1 MPNRTIYVADADLP
15 IFEKAQQLAGG
26 NLSATIAAALRRF
39 VEREEA
45 RRAGFEEVTVRVG
58 KAARIYKRFWGRL
71 LARGLSCQPERGC
84 EIMYRIYQTRKGKF
98 AVYIREGP
106 AWSDR
111 RYWSRRTWLGREW
124 ACWPQDYDYR
134 LEIYDSREELRRHLP
149 VELYEAVSLAIE
161 ADQEE
166 DGPEFLDI

>member
-45 RRAGFEEVTVRVG
+45 RRAGFEEITVRVG
-58 KAARIYKRFWGRL
+58 KVARVYKRFWGRL
-71 LARGLSCQPERGC
+71 LARGLTRQPERGR
-84 EIMYRIYQTRKGKF
+84 EISYRVYQTRKGKF

-106 AWSDR
+106 DWSDWRAWSR
-111 RYWSRRTWLGREW
+111 QSWLSRQW

-134 LEIYDSREELRRHLP
+134 LEIYDSLEDLCGHVP
-149 VELYEAVSLAIE
+149 PELYEAVCQVVK
-161 ADQEE
+161 ADHEE
-166 DGPEFLDI
+166 DGIEFLDI

>member
-1 MPNRTIYVADADLP
+1 LPNRTIYVADADLP

-58 KAARIYKRFWGRL
+58 KIAHVYKRFWGRL
-71 LARGLSCQPERGC
+71 LARGLSRQPERSR
-84 EIMYRIYQTRKGKF
+84 EMIYRIYQTPKGKF
-98 AVYIREGP
+98 AVHLREGP
-106 AWSDR
+106 DWSDW
-111 RYWSRRTWLGREW
+111 RYWSQQTWLRREW

-134 LEIYDSREELRRHLP
+134 LEIYDSLEELRAHLP
-149 VELYEAVSLAIE
+149 VELYEAVCQVMK
-161 ADQEE
+161 ADQQE
-166 DGPEFLDI
+166 DGVEFLDI